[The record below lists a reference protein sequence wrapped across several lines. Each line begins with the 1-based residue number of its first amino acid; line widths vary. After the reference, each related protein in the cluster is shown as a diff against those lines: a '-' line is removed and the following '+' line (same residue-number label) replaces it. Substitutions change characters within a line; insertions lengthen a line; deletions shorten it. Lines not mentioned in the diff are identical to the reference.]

1 MPKFLTHSEFRN
13 QIVDKLNNIRGL
25 CQENQV
31 SQKILDE
38 INALE
43 KFTKNKG
50 GEPERELSAQ
60 LSVYPLRQPSL
71 SPTINQTLEALQN
84 HNLRVIPGSMSTLI
98 LGKDAE
104 LWEGLEDAYS
114 KAAGQGE
121 VVMILA
127 ISNACPKPP
136 D

>member
-1 MPKFLTHSEFRN
+1 MPKHLSNIEFRN
-13 QIVDKLNNIRGL
+13 QITDQLKQVRKL

-43 KFTKNKG
+43 KLIEKEREK
-50 GEPERELSAQ
+50 PKRELSAQ

-71 SPTINQTLEALQN
+71 SPTINQALKALQN

-98 LGKDAE
+98 LGAE
-104 LWEGLEDAYS
+104 ADLWEGLEDAYS
-114 KAAGQGE
+114 KAAAQGE

-127 ISNACPKPP
+127 ISNACPRPS

>member
-1 MPKFLTHSEFRN
+1 M
-13 QIVDKLNNIRGL
+13 
-25 CQENQV
+25 

-43 KFTKNKG
+43 KLIEDE
-50 GEPERELSAQ
+50 GEKPKRELSAQ
-60 LSVYPLRQPSL
+60 LSIYPLRQPSL
-71 SPTINQTLEALQN
+71 SPTINQALKALQN

-98 LGKDAE
+98 LGAE
-104 LWEGLEDAYS
+104 ADLWEGLEDAYS
-114 KAAGQGE
+114 KAAAQGE

-127 ISNACPKPP
+127 ISNACPRPS